1 MHKIVV
7 AIDSF
12 KGCIDSATAASAVK
26 KGILEIFP
34 ACEVVCLPV
43 ADGGEGILEVL
54 MKSYQGHSIELKAH
68 DPLMELRKTRYGIS
82 GDGTTAL
89 IEIANINGLPLVPP
103 DKRNPLYT
111 TSWGTG
117 ELIRDA
123 LDRGCRNFIIG
134 LGGSATND
142 AGIGMLQALGFR
154 FFDENGQLP
163 GQGGQIMEKVTRID
177 STYAH
182 PALSQAHFTI
192 ACDVDNPFYGPQ
204 GAAYVYARQKG
215 ASDNIIQQLDAGMR
229 SLSKIIFQTTGQDI
243 TNVPGAGAA
252 GGMGGC
258 LQAFF
263 HADLIPGIRLVLE
276 ALDFDRLITDADLI
290 ITGEG
295 KADRQT
301 HRGKVP
307 TGVLEA
313 AKKQN
318 IPVLLLAG
326 SVAPSELPL
335 QTGFSGIFS
344 ISPGPGTLEQA
355 MQSDFTKS
363 NLTYTVSQLC
373 LLLRAFLPYS
383 RKLLSQNPNIQF

>member
-54 MKSYQGHSIELKAH
+54 MKSNQGHSIELKAH
-68 DPLMELRKTRYGIS
+68 GPLMELRKTRYGIS
-82 GDGTTAL
+82 GDSTTAL
-89 IEIANINGLPLVPP
+89 IEMANINGLPLVPP

-154 FFDENGQLP
+154 FFGEYGQLT
-163 GQGGQIMEKVTRID
+163 GQGGHIMEKVIRID
-177 STYAH
+177 STHAH
-182 PALSQAHFTI
+182 PALSQAHFTV

-215 ASDNIIQQLDAGMR
+215 ASDDTIQQLDAGMR

-243 TNVPGAGAA
+243 TDLPGAGAA
-252 GGMGGC
+252 GGMGGS
-258 LQAFF
+258 LRAFF
-263 HADLIPGIRLVLE
+263 HADLIPGIQLVLE

-301 HRGKVP
+301 RRGKVP
-307 TGVLEA
+307 TGVLA
-313 AKKQN
+313 AAQKQN

-326 SVAPSELPL
+326 SVPPSELPL

-344 ISPGPGTLEQA
+344 ISPGPGTLEEA
-355 MQSDFTKS
+355 MQSGFTTS

-383 RKLLSQNPNIQF
+383 RKPLSRNPNIQF